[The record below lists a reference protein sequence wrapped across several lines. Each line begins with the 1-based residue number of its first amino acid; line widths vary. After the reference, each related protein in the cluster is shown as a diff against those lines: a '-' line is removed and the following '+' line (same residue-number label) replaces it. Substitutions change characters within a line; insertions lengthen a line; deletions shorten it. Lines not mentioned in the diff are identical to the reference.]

1 MTATATAAARAE
13 SRSTSSAARQC
24 CHRQLTSAPSERD
37 TCGVFCKGA
46 DLLTPLAK
54 GFCFGE
60 GPRWFEGLLWFSDML
75 GEAVH
80 TVNLRGD
87 VTTLPLAGHAPSGLG
102 FRPDGSLLIASA
114 EDRQVLRYDGE
125 AVACVA
131 DLSGIVP
138 ANLGDMVIDDLGRAY
153 IGSQA
158 FEGGVIVRVD
168 PDETSTVV
176 ADDLDF
182 PNGMVITP
190 DRQTLIVA
198 ESVGRRL
205 TAFTVGSDG
214 SLADRRI
221 FADGLDGPPDG
232 ITLDAE
238 GGIWASMTLANQF
251 ERIVE
256 GGSVTDRID
265 IGERTAI
272 ACTLGGP
279 ERRTLFLLSS
289 TDAYP
294 QRLIGT
300 RLSRLDTLTVDVPGA
315 GLP

>member
-1 MTATATAAARAE
+1 M
-13 SRSTSSAARQC
+13 
-24 CHRQLTSAPSERD
+24 
-37 TCGVFCKGA
+37 FCKGA
-46 DLLTPLAK
+46 DLVTPLAN

-75 GEAVH
+75 GESVH

-87 VTTLPLAGHAPSGLG
+87 MTTLALAGHAPSGLG
-102 FRPDGSLLIASA
+102 FRPDGSLLIAST
-114 EDRQVLRYDGE
+114 ENRQVLRYDGE
-125 AVACVA
+125 SVTCVA
-131 DLSGIVP
+131 DLSSTVP
-138 ANLGDMVIDDLGRAY
+138 ASLGDMVIDGVGRAY
-153 IGSQA
+153 VGSQA

-168 PDETSTVV
+168 PDKTSTVV
-176 ADDLDF
+176 ADELDF

-198 ESVGRRL
+198 ESMARRL
-205 TAFTVGSDG
+205 TAFTIWPDG
-214 SLADRRI
+214 SLSDRRV

-238 GGIWASMTLANQF
+238 GGVWTAMTLANQF

-256 GGSVTDRID
+256 GGTVTDRID
-265 IGERTAI
+265 MGERTAI

-300 RLSRLDTLTVDVPGA
+300 KSSRLDAVTVDVAGA

>member
-1 MTATATAAARAE
+1 V
-13 SRSTSSAARQC
+13 
-24 CHRQLTSAPSERD
+24 APCERD
-37 TCGVFCKGA
+37 TYGVICKGA
-46 DLLTPLAK
+46 ERLTPLAN

-80 TVNLRGD
+80 TVNLKGD
-87 VTTLPLAGHAPSGLG
+87 MTTLPLAGHAPSGLG
-102 FRPDGSLLIASA
+102 FRPDGSLLIAST

-125 AVACVA
+125 TVARVA
-131 DLSGIVP
+131 DLSGPVP
-138 ANLGDMVIDDLGRAY
+138 ANLGDMVIDDVGRAY
-153 IGSQA
+153 VGSQA
-158 FEGGVIVRVD
+158 SEGGVIVRVD
-168 PDETSTVV
+168 PDETSAVV
-176 ADDLDF
+176 ADGLDF

-190 DRQTLIVA
+190 DRKTLIVA
-198 ESVGRRL
+198 ESIGRRL
-205 TAFTVGSDG
+205 TAFTIESDG

-238 GGIWASMTLANQF
+238 GGVWASMTLANQF

-256 GGSVTDRID
+256 GGIVTDRID
-265 IGERTAI
+265 MGDRAAI

-294 QRLIGT
+294 KRLVGT
-300 RLSRLDTLTVDVPGA
+300 KLSRLDAMTVDIPGA

>member
-1 MTATATAAARAE
+1 MIPE
-13 SRSTSSAARQC
+13 
-24 CHRQLTSAPSERD
+24 
-37 TCGVFCKGA
+37 
-46 DLLTPLAK
+46 PLAN

-80 TVNLRGD
+80 TSTLGGAL
-87 VTTLPLAGHAPSGLG
+87 TTLPLPGRAPSGLG
-102 FRPDGSLLIASA
+102 FRPDGSLLIAST
-114 EDRQVLRYDGE
+114 EDQQVLRYDGE
-125 AVACVA
+125 TVVSIA
-131 DLSGIVP
+131 DLADLAP
-138 ANLGDMVIDDLGRAY
+138 ANLGDMVVDDTGNAY

-158 FEGGVIVRVD
+158 FSDGVIIRLD
-168 PDETSTVV
+168 PDDNATVV
-176 ADDLDF
+176 ADNLDF

-190 DRQTLIVA
+190 DGRTLIVA
-198 ESVGRRL
+198 ESIGRRL
-205 TAFTVGSDG
+205 TAFTIGDDG
-214 SLADRRI
+214 ALGDRRV

-238 GGIWASMTLANQF
+238 GGVWTSMTLAHQF
-251 ERIVE
+251 ERITE
-256 GGSVTDRID
+256 GGTVTDRID
-265 IGERTAI
+265 MGERVAI

-300 RLSRLDTLTVDVPGA
+300 RLSRLDAVTVTTPGA

>member
-1 MTATATAAARAE
+1 MI
-13 SRSTSSAARQC
+13 
-24 CHRQLTSAPSERD
+24 
-37 TCGVFCKGA
+37 CKGA
-46 DLLTPLAK
+46 DLLTPLAN

-80 TVNLRGD
+80 TVNLNGD
-87 VTTLPLAGHAPSGLG
+87 ITTLPLPGHAPSGLG
-102 FRPDGSLLIASA
+102 FRPDGSLL
-114 EDRQVLRYDGE
+114 
-125 AVACVA
+125 
-131 DLSGIVP
+131 
-138 ANLGDMVIDDLGRAY
+138 IDDLGRAY

-182 PNGMVITP
+182 PNGMVTTP
-190 DRQTLIVA
+190 DRKTLFVA
-198 ESVGRRL
+198 ESIGRRL
-205 TAFTVGSDG
+205 TAFTIQPDG
-214 SLADRRI
+214 SLSDRRV

-232 ITLDAE
+232 IALDAE
-238 GGIWASMTLANQF
+238 GGIWASMTLAQQF

-256 GGSVTDRID
+256 GGTVTDRID
-265 IGERTAI
+265 MGGRTAI
-272 ACTLGGP
+272 ACALGGP
-279 ERRTLFLLSS
+279 ECRTLFLLSS

-294 QRLIGT
+294 KRLVGT
-300 RLSRLDTLTVDVPGA
+300 KLSRLDAMTVDIPGA